1 MEAVLTTETN
11 YNDMNTNN
19 SNLHRIKLCP
29 EIIKGILYFSS
40 NTELDRLKQINFGT
54 AQELIIAE
62 IQRRQQQHS
71 TTAAT
76 SNVLKTHEQQ
86 NSSQKP
92 NQF

>member
-1 MEAVLTTETN
+1 
-11 YNDMNTNN
+11 MNTNN

-40 NTELDRLKQINFGT
+40 NAELDRLKQINFGT

-62 IQRRQQQHS
+62 IQRQQQHS
-71 TTAAT
+71 TTATT

-86 NSSQKP
+86 NGSQKP

>member
-1 MEAVLTTETN
+1 
-11 YNDMNTNN
+11 MNTNN

-29 EIIKGILYFSS
+29 EIIRGILYLSS
-40 NTELDRLKQINFGT
+40 NEELDRLKQINFGI

-62 IQRRQQQHS
+62 IQRRQQHS
-71 TTAAT
+71 TTPTT
-76 SNVLKTHEQQ
+76 SSILKTHEQQ

>member
-1 MEAVLTTETN
+1 
-11 YNDMNTNN
+11 MNTNN

-40 NTELDRLKQINFGT
+40 NAELDRLKQINFGT

-71 TTAAT
+71 TTATT
-76 SNVLKTHEQQ
+76 SN
-86 NSSQKP
+86 S
-92 NQF
+92 